1 MQEPESNPASKPKA
15 PGLMARADRN
25 RRDALNSILGGRLRK
40 VEAQLC
46 KPGALP
52 DRGIHSILVLRT
64 NHRLGNT
71 VLLSPLLRE
80 LEALYPGAEID
91 ILASGGAA
99 QILYATRFQTHRVV
113 TLARRMPRHPVQTL
127 RLLRT
132 VTGERY
138 DLAIDASLDSIM
150 GRMILGRCQATH
162 KLGFPLEMQA
172 DPGMA
177 VYRDTC
183 PDHFALRNVHLLRTA
198 VGRSGE
204 SEWPR
209 LNVNL
214 SPAELARGRQALA
227 AILGGD
233 AAPDGDD
240 FVLGVF
246 ANATADKRYPGNWW
260 SDFMQAVHERHP
272 AIRVVDVLA
281 DHGRSQLP
289 GDSHPFYSRDLRKL
303 GSVLANMDGFIS
315 ADCGVMH
322 LASAA
327 GVPTL
332 GLFSRDNLDK
342 YEPYGGHNAALST
355 RGGVSA
361 RDAARQAADWLDR
374 VRQARASGAHATGSC
389 A

>member
-1 MQEPESNPASKPKA
+1 MQEPESNPASKPQG
-15 PGLMARADRN
+15 PGLMARADKN

-80 LEALYPGAEID
+80 LETLYPGAEID

-99 QILYATRFQTHRVV
+99 QILYSTRFQTHRIV

-132 VTGERY
+132 VTDERY

-150 GRMILGRCQATH
+150 GRLILGRCQATH
-162 KLGFPLEMQA
+162 KLGFPLETQS
-172 DPGMA
+172 DPDMA

-198 VGRSGE
+198 VGRGGE
-204 SEWPR
+204 HEWPR

-214 SPAELARGRQALA
+214 SPAELVRGRQALE
-227 AILGGD
+227 AILGAVERAGK
-233 AAPDGDD
+233 PP

-260 SDFMQAVHERHP
+260 SDFMQAIHERHP
-272 AIRVVDVLA
+272 SIRVVDVLA

-303 GSVLANMDGFIS
+303 GSVLANMDAFIS

-355 RGGVSA
+355 RDGVRA
-361 RDAARQAADWLDR
+361 RDAGLQAADWLDR
-374 VRQARASGAHATGSC
+374 LHARGSDAVEAEARA
-389 A
+389 